1 MKRAVILAAALGLLA
16 APALAQGAGGAG
28 GAGAGRGA
36 GGGGASSPGG
46 MSRGTMSPT
55 AQDTV
60 QRPMRPARK
69 MMKSRSK
76 KKMMRSRM

>member
-28 GAGAGRGA
+28 GAG

-46 MSRGTMSPT
+46 LSRGTMSPSAQET
-55 AQDTV
+55 AQK
-60 QRPMRPARK
+60 PMRPAKK

-76 KKMMRSRM
+76 KKMMRRSRM

>member
-1 MKRAVILAAALGLLA
+1 MKQAIILAAALALLA

-28 GAGAGRGA
+28 GAG

-46 MSRGTMSPT
+46 MSRGTMSPS
-55 AQDTV
+55 AQETV

-76 KKMMRSRM
+76 KKMMRGSRM

>member
-1 MKRAVILAAALGLLA
+1 MKQAIILAAALGLLA

-28 GAGAGRGA
+28 GAGG

-46 MSRGTMSPT
+46 LSQGTVSPAAQET
-55 AQDTV
+55 AR
-60 QRPMRPARK
+60 RPMRPARK

-76 KKMMRSRM
+76 KKMMRRSRM

>member
-1 MKRAVILAAALGLLA
+1 MKQAIILAAALGLLA

-28 GAGAGRGA
+28 GG

-46 MSRGTMSPT
+46 LSQGTMSPAAQET
-55 AQDTV
+55 AR
-60 QRPMRPARK
+60 RPMRPARK

-76 KKMMRSRM
+76 KKMMRRSRM